1 MLADVIAL
9 VADGITTQGSLRTF
23 GERFK
28 EHQKA
33 PSPIYDHS
41 NITVHHVTI
50 DNFNIVGR
58 EDQNFSRAIKEA
70 LYIRVNNPFLNR
82 NIGKYH
88 LPHIWDEVLLNTSE
102 LKLK

>member
-1 MLADVIAL
+1 MDLDKLLLTA
-9 VADGITTQGSLRTF
+9 
-23 GERFK
+23 E
-28 EHQKA
+28 KA
-33 PSPIYDHS
+33 PSPIYDNS
-41 NITVHHVTI
+41 NNTGHQVTI

-58 EDQNFSRAIKEA
+58 EDQNLSGAINEA
-70 LYIRVNNPFLNR
+70 LYIRVNSPSLNR